1 MKIKHCEYCE
11 GTGKIKVHNATELPC
26 DKCDGTGHIILNK
39 RRRYKEIIKARLNHC
54 EQQNGVP
61 YCKNCGLSEDDL

>member
-26 DKCDGTGHIILNK
+26 DKCGGTGHIIDK
-39 RRRYKEIIKARLNHC
+39 
-54 EQQNGVP
+54 
-61 YCKNCGLSEDDL
+61 DL